1 MIYPRLLQSVW
12 QKTQDTAIFDI
23 DHNGIGP
30 LSDCISC
37 TVTEEKNG
45 SYTLS
50 MEYPVGGV
58 RWLDIDVG
66 RTIVCKPNQ
75 HAQEQP
81 FIIKKISK
89 AMGGKVK
96 IDAEHLSYNA
106 NGILVTGFNAGNSGG
121 FRTSLN
127 DSALENYFIF
137 DTDIVKTGVYIGVY
151 KPPRSIRSLLLD
163 DKTGSFIS
171 LYGGEF
177 EFDRLSIFAHTS
189 RGTDRGVTIRYG
201 KNLTALTQTRTAREF
216 ATAVYP
222 YWHNEN
228 SDGTR
233 YVELSE
239 KILQFG
245 VSDYSDIYKTIPLD
259 LTSQFDEAP
268 TKSDLRNAAIT
279 WINDNWKEAPLF
291 NLNISFIELAK
302 TTEYA
307 DIANAETVKL
317 CDTITVIHPE
327 FGLSNKMQVIKT
339 VYNALQDRYKS
350 IEVGDPIDSL
360 ASTIL
365 KLTGG
370 KK

>member
-12 QKTQDTAIFDI
+12 RNAQELAIFDI
-23 DHNGIGP
+23 NHNGIGS

-37 TVTEEKNG
+37 TVTEEKNS

-58 RWLDIDVG
+58 RWMDLDVG
-66 RTIVCKPNQ
+66 RTIVCRPN
-75 HAQEQP
+75 HYAQEQP

-96 IDAEHLSYNA
+96 VDAEHFSYNA
-106 NGILVTGFNAGNSGG
+106 NGILVAGFNAGNSGG
-121 FRTSLN
+121 FRTFLN
-127 DSALENYFIF
+127 NNALENYFVF
-137 DTDIVKTGVYIGVY
+137 DTDIAKSGSYIGVY

-163 DKTGSFIS
+163 DKEGSFVS

-177 EFDRLSIFAHTS
+177 EFDGISIFAHAN
-189 RGTDRGVTIRYG
+189 RGADRGVTIRYG
-201 KNLTALTQTRTAREF
+201 KNLTALTQTRTARDF

-222 YWHNEN
+222 YWHNDS

-233 YVELSE
+233 YVELPE
-239 KILQFG
+239 KILPFG
-245 VSDYSDIYKTIPLD
+245 ASDYSDIYKTIPLD
-259 LTSQFDEAP
+259 LTSQFDSAPAEA
-268 TKSDLRNAAIT
+268 DLRDAAKA
-279 WINDNWKEAPLF
+279 WINDNWKEAPSF

-302 TTEYA
+302 TVEYA
-307 DIANAETVKL
+307 NVANAESVRL

-327 FGLSNKMQVIKT
+327 FGLSNKMQVVKT
-339 VYNALQDRYKS
+339 VYDALQGRYKS
-350 IEVGDPIDSL
+350 IEVGDPIDTL
-360 ASTIL
+360 AGTIL
-365 KLTGG
+365 KLAGG